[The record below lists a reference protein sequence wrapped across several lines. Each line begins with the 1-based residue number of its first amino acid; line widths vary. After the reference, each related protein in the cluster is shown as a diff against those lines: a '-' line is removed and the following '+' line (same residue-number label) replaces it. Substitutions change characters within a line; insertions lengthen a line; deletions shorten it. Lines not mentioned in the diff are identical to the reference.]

1 MKKVIFASLFA
12 IGLAA
17 CGGAGGGGAKAALVQ
32 SCLDDGSTDEST
44 CNCMADKAVSDL
56 DPKLVDILV
65 EATKAEDEDAFMMSK
80 MGELTPEEMTSFMT
94 VMMGAATECGMEM

>member
-1 MKKVIFASLFA
+1 MNKVIIASLFA

-17 CGGAGGGGAKAALVQ
+17 CGGGGGGAKAALVK
-32 SCLDDGSTDEST
+32 SCLDDGSTDDKT
-44 CNCMADKAVSDL
+44 CTCMADMAVDKL

-80 MGELTPEEMTSFMT
+80 MGELSPEEMTSFMT